1 MSKNSCV
8 LLILDGYGISDKKEG
23 NAIYKANTVNI
34 DRILKSYPH
43 TSLHASGLKV
53 GLPEGQMGN
62 SEVGH
67 LNIGAG
73 RIIYQ
78 ELTRI
83 TKEIEDGNFFNN
95 ESLNSAIDNCL
106 KNNSNLHVMGLLSD
120 GGVHSHINHLKA
132 VLKLAKNKGIN
143 QTYVHCFMDGRDV
156 SPTSGVSYI
165 EDILN
170 YMKEISHGEIATISG
185 RYYSMDRDKRWDR
198 VEVCY
203 DAIVRGKGEKRIGE
217 NPIDVVK
224 SFYDKG
230 ITDEFIVPTIVK
242 ENVTLKSKDSCI
254 FFNFRPDRARELTYA
269 IADKNFE
276 GFKVESLDL
285 TFVTMTVYDKALNG
299 VLVAFTP
306 ESYKNTLGEYLSKNG
321 KKQLRIAETEKYAH
335 VTFFFNGGVE
345 TSYEGED
352 RILIPSP
359 NVKTYDLKPEMSLPE
374 LTENLISQIESRKYD
389 VIVCNIANSDMV
401 GHTGDFDA
409 AIKAVEAVDLAIGK
423 IEEKILEYGDVM
435 FITADHG
442 NVESMINEQG
452 GPITSHTCNKVPFI
466 YVSKECEGVQLK
478 EEGKLSDIAPTIL
491 TVMGMDIPTEISG
504 DNLFINSK

>member
-8 LLILDGYGISDKKEG
+8 LVILDGYGISDKKEG
-23 NAIYKANTVNI
+23 NAVCKANTINM
-34 DRILKSYPH
+34 DRILKSYPN
-43 TSLHASGLKV
+43 TSLYASGLKV

-95 ESLNSAIDNCL
+95 ESLNAAVDNCL
-106 KNNSNLHVMGLLSD
+106 KNKSNLHVMGLVSD

-132 VLKLAKNKGIN
+132 VLKLAKEKGVN
-143 QTYVHCFMDGRDV
+143 ATYVHCFMDGRDV
-156 SPTSGVSYI
+156 SPTSGASYM
-165 EDILN
+165 EELLN
-170 YMKEISHGEIATISG
+170 YMKEISYGEVSTISG

-198 VEVCY
+198 VECCY
-203 DAIVRGKGEKRIGE
+203 NAVVRGKGEEQIGE
-217 NPIDVVK
+217 NPVEVIK
-224 SFYDKG
+224 NYYNKG
-230 ITDEFIVPTIVK
+230 ITDEFILPTIIK
-242 ENVTLKSKDSCI
+242 KDGNLKSGDSCI
-254 FFNFRPDRARELTYA
+254 FYNFRPDRARQLTYS
-269 IADKNFE
+269 IVDKNFE
-276 GFKVESLDL
+276 HFKTEDLDL
-285 TFVTMTVYDKALNG
+285 TFVCMTVFDKNLKG
-299 VLVAFTP
+299 VLVAFKP
-306 ESYKNTLGEYLSKNG
+306 ESYPNTLGEYLSKNG
-321 KKQLRIAETEKYAH
+321 KTQLRIAETEKYAH
-335 VTFFFNGGVE
+335 VTFFLNGGVE
-345 TSYEGED
+345 ASYEGED

-374 LTENLISQIESRKYD
+374 LTDTLIEQIESRKYD

-409 AIKAVEAVDLAIGK
+409 AVKAVEAVDFAIGK
-423 IEEKILEYGDVM
+423 IEEKILEHGDVM

-442 NVESMINEQG
+442 NVESMVDEKG

-466 YVSKECEGVQLK
+466 YVSGKCDGIKLK

-491 TVMGMDIPTEISG
+491 NVMGMEIPKEISG
-504 DNLFINSK
+504 DNLVYNTK

>member
-8 LLILDGYGISDKKEG
+8 LVILDGYGISDKKEG
-23 NAIYKANTVNI
+23 NAVCKANTVNI
-34 DRILKSYPH
+34 DRILKSYPN
-43 TSLHASGLKV
+43 TSLYASGLKV

-95 ESLNSAIDNCL
+95 ESLNAAIDNCL
-106 KNNSNLHVMGLLSD
+106 KNKSNLHVMGLVSD

-132 VLKLAKNKGIN
+132 VIKLAKDRGVG
-143 QTYVHCFMDGRDV
+143 TTLVHCFMDGRDV
-156 SPTSGVSYI
+156 SPTSGAGYMEELLS
-165 EDILN
+165 
-170 YMKEISHGEIATISG
+170 YMKEISYGEVSTISG

-198 VEVCY
+198 VESCY
-203 DAIVRGKGEKRIGE
+203 NAIVKGIGE
-217 NPIDVVK
+217 EKIGEDPVEVIKN
-224 SFYDKG
+224 YYNNG
-230 ITDEFIVPTIVK
+230 ITDEFILPTIIK
-242 ENVTLKSKDSCI
+242 KDSNLKSGDSCI
-254 FFNFRPDRARELTYA
+254 FCNFRPDRARQLTYA
-269 IADKNFE
+269 IVDKNFE
-276 GFKVESLDL
+276 HFKTEDINL
-285 TFVTMTVYDKALNG
+285 TFVCMTVFDKNLKG
-299 VLVAFTP
+299 VLVAFKP
-306 ESYKNTLGEYLSKNG
+306 ENYPNTLGEYLSKNG
-321 KKQLRIAETEKYAH
+321 KTQLRIAETEKYAH
-335 VTFFFNGGVE
+335 VTFFFSGGVE

-374 LTENLISQIESRKYD
+374 LTDNLIEQIESRKYD

-409 AIKAVEAVDLAIGK
+409 AVKAVEAVDFAIGK
-423 IEEKILEYGDVM
+423 IEKKVLEHGDIM

-442 NVESMINEQG
+442 NVESMVDEKG
-452 GPITSHTCNKVPFI
+452 GPVTSHTCNKVPFI
-466 YVSKECEGVQLK
+466 YVSGKCDGIKLR
-478 EEGKLSDIAPTIL
+478 EEGKLADIAPTIL
-491 TVMGMDIPTEISG
+491 TVMGMEIPKEISG
-504 DNLFINSK
+504 DNLVYNTK